1 MWYDLNLRTLKGL
14 VFEIDPYERCVAN
27 KILDGKQSTM
37 LCYVGENT
45 LSHENPKVITEIL
58 EAIKKH
64 FGELMINRG
73 NTYTHF

>member
-14 VFEIDPYERCVAN
+14 VFEINPYERFVAN
-27 KILDGKQSTM
+27 KILDGKQST
-37 LCYVGENT
+37 LLWYVGENT

-58 EAIKKH
+58 EAIKIH
-64 FGELMINRG
+64 FVELMINMG